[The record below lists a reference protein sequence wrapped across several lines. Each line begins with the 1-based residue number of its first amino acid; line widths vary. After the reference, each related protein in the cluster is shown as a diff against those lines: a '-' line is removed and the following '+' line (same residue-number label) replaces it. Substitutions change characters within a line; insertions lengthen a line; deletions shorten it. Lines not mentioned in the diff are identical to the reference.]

1 MDETKPKKRGRKV
14 GSKNKKK
21 VSDITGNII
30 ETIVEKPT
38 PKKRGRKPKEN
49 IITNENPIFDNSG
62 NTDNLIIRVKKD
74 VNKVTN
80 IQSFDDNDNYQEVN
94 FDDNVC
100 EVCWNCCHKFD
111 NNIFGIPIKYINKIF
126 YIYGYFC
133 SLECGARYIF
143 DNFNNHFEIYS
154 LINFYY
160 NFINDTIG
168 EKINI
173 APKRLVL
180 KMFGGNL
187 DIHEYRSSFKTN
199 TIFNVQIPPIYPINH
214 NINTYDNFINTNNSK
229 KDLKLY
235 RKNNLPNQENNISNS
250 MKLIM

>member
-1 MDETKPKKRGRKV
+1 MDNTDKPKKRGRKV

-21 VSDITGNII
+21 VIGNIV
-30 ETIVEKPT
+30 ENIVEKPL
-38 PKKRGRKPKEN
+38 PKKRGRKPKET
-49 IITNENPIFDNSG
+49 IIKNDNPIFTIPDN
-62 NTDNLIIRVKKD
+62 NDNLIIRVKKD
-74 VNKVTN
+74 INITSN
-80 IQSFDDNDNYQEVN
+80 IQSFDNADTFHDVNY
-94 FDDNVC
+94 DDNTC

-133 SLECGARYIF
+133 SLECASRYTF
-143 DNFNNHFEIYS
+143 DNFYNHFEIYT
-154 LINFYY
+154 LINFYH
-160 NFINDTIG
+160 NFVNNTVG

-173 APKRLVL
+173 APKRLTL

-187 DIHEYRSSFKTN
+187 DIREYRSNFKTN

-214 NINTYDNFINTNNSK
+214 NINTYDNFVNNNNSK

-250 MKLIM
+250 MNLIM